1 MDNLDI
7 LVAQYKNID
16 AKLCSINDKLLEIN
30 TDTAINK
37 NDILTLKQEIS
48 SLKVKQSA
56 LNNEINIM
64 KLQLKDA
71 GNEVKTEKARR
82 WDAVLSAILK
92 NVLPYIITL
101 IIAGITLKIGT
112 LI

>member
-16 AKLCSINDKLLEIN
+16 AKLCSINDKLLEISS
-30 TDTAINK
+30 DTAINK

-56 LNNEINIM
+56 LSNEINLI
-64 KLQLKDA
+64 KLQLKDT
-71 GNEVKTEKARR
+71 GNEVNTEKARR
-82 WDAVLSAILK
+82 WDAALSVILK

-101 IIAGITLKIGT
+101 IIAGITLKIRT